1 MNEDELADI
10 AKWVHDARKPLNRI
24 SMQAEM
30 VKMALNG
37 EIPIE
42 KATLALDKII
52 HSTKDCSQTL
62 THMME
67 AIGGSSAE

>member
-1 MNEDELADI
+1 MNEDELAHI

-52 HSTKDCSQTL
+52 LSTKDCSQTL
-62 THMME
+62 TSMME
-67 AIGGSSAE
+67 AIGASSAE